1 MGIASYGDFFVIL
14 KKVDNG
20 VGGHIS
26 LARTGRSL
34 NKEIG
39 VMHIGNCLFD
49 ILDDIF
55 ILKLL

>member
-1 MGIASYGDFFVIL
+1 MQITCFFVIL

-20 VGGHIS
+20 VRGHIS
-26 LARTGRSL
+26 FSRTGGSL

-39 VMHIGNCLFD
+39 VMHIGDRLFD
-49 ILDDIF
+49 ILDIIF